1 MIIEKVEVEY
11 CLKEIFPIL
20 VEMTGLKIPFVK
32 RKRGNRLAISFAR

>member
-11 CLKEIFPIL
+11 CLKDIFPII
-20 VEMTGLKIPFVK
+20 VEMTGLKIPFAK